1 MGHDILDLAALE
13 IADVEAEVRQRHTEV
28 AVDLFKI
35 LFVLMRRP
43 AGPCALAA
51 PCKAADQA
59 GRLIL
64 VRQGHHDLALT
75 DALAMDLMDV
85 ADRLG
90 EVEAAEE
97 RMTDTLI
104 HCTGDVEDAVLQR
117 GNSHAVAAW
126 DIKGVK
132 LLHRLVQHGMTGE
145 LRGALNE
152 HGMHL
157 KLAGGERIALT
168 LGQV

>member
-1 MGHDILDLAALE
+1 MRSKRPQIGAARAGARDRRVIAHGSLHHRAGVNGVGHDILDLAAPE

-35 LFVLMRRP
+35 LFVLVRRP

-59 GRLIL
+59 GLLIL

-85 ADRLG
+85 AYRLG
-90 EVEAAEE
+90 EVKAAEE
-97 RMTDTLI
+97 RMTDTLMI
-104 HCTGDVEDAVLQR
+104 F
-117 GNSHAVAAW
+117 
-126 DIKGVK
+126 
-132 LLHRLVQHGMTGE
+132 LLFF
-145 LRGALNE
+145 
-152 HGMHL
+152 
-157 KLAGGERIALT
+157 
-168 LGQV
+168 

>member
-1 MGHDILDLAALE
+1 
-13 IADVEAEVRQRHTEV
+13 
-28 AVDLFKI
+28 
-35 LFVLMRRP
+35 
-43 AGPCALAA
+43 
-51 PCKAADQA
+51 
-59 GRLIL
+59 
-64 VRQGHHDLALT
+64 
-75 DALAMDLMDV
+75 MDV

-117 GNSHAVAAW
+117 GNSHAVAAR

-145 LRGALNE
+145 LRSALNE
-152 HGMHL
+152 HGMQL